1 MNEPTNLAEALP
13 KECAR
18 VRVVLG
24 HYKEIGPAG
33 AFGALMIE
41 QDLQRADRAMVSGDV
56 VEMLRAYEALKGV
69 ES

>member
-1 MNEPTNLAEALP
+1 MTEATNLAEALP

-24 HYKEIGPAG
+24 HYKGIGSAG

-41 QDLQRADRAMVSGDV
+41 QDLQLADRAMASGDV
-56 VEMLRAYEALKGV
+56 VEMMRAYQTLKEIEG
-69 ES
+69 